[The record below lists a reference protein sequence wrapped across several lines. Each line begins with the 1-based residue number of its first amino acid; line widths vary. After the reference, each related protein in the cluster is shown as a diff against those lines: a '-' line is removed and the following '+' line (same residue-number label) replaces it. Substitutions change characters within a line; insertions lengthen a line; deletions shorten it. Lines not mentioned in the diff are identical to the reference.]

1 MVCSCFR
8 KPFQKACILASAI
21 CEKESMTSRFLFAL
35 LCVAFAAIGARAQT
49 LSSPYDFDTSVAR
62 LEASVAANE
71 MFLVA
76 TASASR
82 GAAGQGIAIPGN
94 AVLLVFRNDY
104 ARRMLAASVEAGIEA
119 PLRIY
124 VTANEAGAVAVRWQ
138 VPSAVF
144 APYKNAALDA
154 LAKELDPIFARIV
167 AQALARP

>member
-1 MVCSCFR
+1 MRILGAPICETESMI
-8 KPFQKACILASAI
+8 CIRLFGFLLAAMFVLGLGASA
-21 CEKESMTSRFLFAL
+21 T
-35 LCVAFAAIGARAQT
+35 AQT
-49 LSSPYDFDTSVAR
+49 LASPYDFETSVAR

-104 ARRMLAASVEAGIEA
+104 ARRMLAASVDAGIEA

-124 VTANEAGAVAVRWQ
+124 VSENAAGAVAVRWQ

-144 APYKNAALDA
+144 APYKNPALDA
-154 LAKELDPIFARIV
+154 LAQELDPIFLRIV